1 MLNIHIILMGG
12 NILFDIDNLKLFLI
26 ISITISSI
34 TCALVQKTKGLFKSS
49 KYLIIYSLI
58 INMTISILFCMS
70 FTDINIQNSLWIGLF
85 SFIGADSI
93 YKTLEGKISSYEEI
107 IRKKQIQIP
116 KENIINEED
125 K

>member
-1 MLNIHIILMGG
+1 MGG
-12 NILFDIDNLKLFLI
+12 NILFDIDNLKIFLI

-34 TCALVQKTKGLFKSS
+34 TCALVQKTKVLFKSS
-49 KYLIIYSLI
+49 KYLTIYSFI
-58 INMTISILFCMS
+58 VNMTISILFCMS
-70 FTDINIQNSLWIGLF
+70 FTNIKIENSLWIGLF

-93 YKTLEGKISSYEEI
+93 YKTLEGKISSYEDI
-107 IRKKQIQIP
+107 IRRKQVQIP

>member
-1 MLNIHIILMGG
+1 MGG

-26 ISITISSI
+26 ISIAISSI
-34 TCALVQKTKGLFKSS
+34 TCALIQKTKGVFKSS
-49 KYLIIYSLI
+49 KYLTIYSFIL
-58 INMTISILFCMS
+58 NMTISILFCLS
-70 FTDINIQNSLWIGLF
+70 FTDIKMENSLWIGLF

-93 YKTLEGKISSYEEI
+93 YKTLEGKISSYEDI
-107 IRKKQIQIP
+107 IRNKQIQIS